1 MNQSIENKIIPED
14 INLFKI
20 DVLESAVRDSGGNIK
35 DYNLNVGKSVMHN
48 IIEGRIKIGLIID
61 LSVKEIPN
69 ESASHFVIDFHF
81 EIKNLSNFYKLKE
94 DEQPL
99 FSGVLIATLLGLSF
113 STARGIIFEK
123 LAANNLKD
131 IILPVIDPNKL
142 LQSEN

>member
-1 MNQSIENKIIPED
+1 M
-14 INLFKI
+14 
-20 DVLESAVRDSGGNIK
+20 
-35 DYNLNVGKSVMHN
+35 
-48 IIEGRIKIGLIID
+48 
-61 LSVKEIPN
+61 KEIPN
-69 ESASHFVIDFHF
+69 ESAAHFVIDFHF

-123 LAANNLKD
+123 LATTNLKD

-142 LQSEN
+142 LQSGY